1 MLSDLIVAGT
11 LRTIAVMHSDKHQF
25 FPISPKIIFRIMVG
39 LIVFFSIMAGYY
51 QSRFEVWKSNNQQI
65 LEKFD
70 VQTTQELLK
79 KQVEVK

>member
-1 MLSDLIVAGT
+1 
-11 LRTIAVMHSDKHQF
+11 
-25 FPISPKIIFRIMVG
+25 MVG

-51 QSRFEVWKSNNQQI
+51 QSRFGVWKSNNQQI

>member
-1 MLSDLIVAGT
+1 MTLSVQSELMQLET
-11 LRTIAVMHSDKHQF
+11 RTPLPV
-25 FPISPKIIFRIMVG
+25 SPKIIFRIMVG

-51 QSRFEVWKSNNQQI
+51 KSRFEIWKWNNQQI